1 MKSTHPLLLVVLRSH
16 LVPELLI
23 FIFVG
28 GELRRG
34 HLCLVEL
41 KANTTLSWMLPFPW
55 RGANTFT
62 SVVNPFNEGKWNQ
75 RTFEGIFYSYNPFI
89 LYPLA

>member
-16 LVPELLI
+16 LAPELLI
-23 FIFVG
+23 FIFAG

-41 KANTTLSWMLPFPW
+41 KANTTLSWMLPFPSA
-55 RGANTFT
+55 R
-62 SVVNPFNEGKWNQ
+62 SKYIHECCEPV
-75 RTFEGIFYSYNPFI
+75 
-89 LYPLA
+89 